1 MTQQREVGANLRGI
15 DDEGGGGD
23 AGQVEAGKGSGIAG
37 TGFHVAVKSCQ
48 TAMGPLKM
56 KNAPAAIRPKPT
68 RWFTVSFSPSQKTA
82 NPTNMIR
89 VTTSCRPEEHTSELQ
104 SLMRTAYA
112 GFCLQKTQK

>member
-1 MTQQREVGANLRGI
+1 MGQQGGVGANCGGG
-15 DDEGGGGD
+15 DEEGGGGD

-82 NPTNMIR
+82 NPATMIR
-89 VTTSCRPEEHTSELQ
+89 VRAEERSVGKECVSTGRLRWMPEP
-104 SLMRTAYA
+104 R
-112 GFCLQKTQK
+112 KKIIR